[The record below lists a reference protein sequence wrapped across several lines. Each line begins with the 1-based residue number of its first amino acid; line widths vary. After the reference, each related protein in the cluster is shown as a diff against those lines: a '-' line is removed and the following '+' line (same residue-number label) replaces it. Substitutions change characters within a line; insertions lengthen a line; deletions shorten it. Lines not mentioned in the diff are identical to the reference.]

1 MNNSFILHHISNLN
15 ILNTEALARLNSHL
29 RIHDALDDGFFPR
42 YISPVPPKR
51 VRLEEE
57 KDCIII
63 ILFIFLFNLIF
74 IIFPLIKGIMN

>member
-42 YISPVPPKR
+42 YISPVPKF
-51 VRLEEE
+51 V
-57 KDCIII
+57 KIFS
-63 ILFIFLFNLIF
+63 FIFYFDEKSKSTNS
-74 IIFPLIKGIMN
+74 